1 MTLRPG
7 WWEGHVIPPAVRPYL
22 ISYEFGKSS
31 TRLFTGR
38 LLWDYLVAC
47 GLQIH
52 AVLEIAQVHHICT
65 VYDPDFTFN
74 PNSRWGKQILALPLI
89 TRVVLIMEEMLRGGL
104 FFHARVT
111 RKRILPLI
119 SRKRTCRKHHF
130 DHLCKSQIPPISKPI
145 ILPITPT
152 KFTPQE
158 RSIVFITPPLPY
170 PKSWMLLPDHDCPRS
185 KPREGVG

>member
-65 VYDPDFTFN
+65 VYDLDFTFN
-74 PNSRWGKQILALPLI
+74 PNSRWGKQILALPYHPGSPHHG
-89 TRVVLIMEEMLRGGL
+89 RNASRRSL
-104 FFHARVT
+104 FPCQGHSETHIAT
-111 RKRILPLI
+111 
-119 SRKRTCRKHHF
+119 
-130 DHLCKSQIPPISKPI
+130 HL
-145 ILPITPT
+145 T
-152 KFTPQE
+152 
-158 RSIVFITPPLPY
+158 
-170 PKSWMLLPDHDCPRS
+170 
-185 KPREGVG
+185 